1 MVLPELLF
9 IFEDHNLLFGDKTD
23 SEGIFRKLSHLPSFP
38 AKAYG
43 SIFLNFSLVMKGKDI
58 I

>member
-9 IFEDHNLLFGDKTD
+9 IFEDHNLLFWDKTD
-23 SEGIFRKLSHLPSFP
+23 SDRMLGKFSPLPSFP

-43 SIFLNFSLVMKGKDI
+43 SIFLNLSLVMKGKDI

>member
-9 IFEDHNLLFGDKTD
+9 IFEDHNLPFGDKTD
-23 SEGIFRKLSHLPSFP
+23 SDRIFRKLPHLPSFP

-43 SIFLNFSLVMKGKDI
+43 SIFFNLFLVMDREHI